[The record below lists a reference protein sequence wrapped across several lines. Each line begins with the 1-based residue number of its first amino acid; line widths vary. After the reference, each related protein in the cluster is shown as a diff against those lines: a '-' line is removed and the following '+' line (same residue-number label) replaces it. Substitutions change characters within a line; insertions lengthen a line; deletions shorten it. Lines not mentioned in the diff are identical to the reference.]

1 MKCEYFAMRRP
12 GRKRER
18 SQPSNSDSDRDR
30 VIRGVEPH
38 GNNRHPTA
46 LDLSRASHRLGSLS
60 GPEWTDSDNFSGLLT
75 PFDPNL
81 VSVFEGENDII
92 DNLFTSPIDLSELG
106 SNDFYNLEPDAI
118 PETSSLD
125 LPNTSKSS
133 SLSSNTQSLL
143 KSDSGVNGA
152 SDAASCCLI
161 QALDLMREL
170 SSTEP
175 IVCTSLNG
183 QNDVVTGST
192 VDKVANLSAQ
202 TVVAANQQTFESV
215 SNMLQC
221 SCAEDC
227 YLLTMLSMIVLKAL
241 ERYAAVARRQFWGA
255 GEKDEKPKA
264 STPMQEQVRPITS
277 DGDESTGRLGAQ
289 LILGKLHSVQR
300 LVKQLSPR
308 LQARATGAAS
318 HGGGNSEQDFSRG
331 DWQVASLPEDKM
343 TKVSLSPTI
352 FEQIDVDLRKALSAL
367 SSEIIEMLRQN

>member
-1 MKCEYFAMRRP
+1 MRRP

-18 SQPSNSDSDRDR
+18 SQPSNSDGDRDR
-30 VIRGVEPH
+30 VIGGVEPH
-38 GNNRHPTA
+38 GNNRHSA
-46 LDLSRASHRLGSLS
+46 VLDLSRASDKLPSLS
-60 GPEWTDSDNFSGLLT
+60 GPEWIDSDSFSGLLT
-75 PFDPNL
+75 PLDPNM
-81 VSVFEGENDII
+81 VSVFEGENDIF

-106 SNDFYNLEPDAI
+106 SNDFYNVEPGAI
-118 PETSSLD
+118 PETSTLD
-125 LPNTSKSS
+125 HPNTSKSS

-143 KSDSGVNGA
+143 KSDSGVSGA

-175 IVCTSLNG
+175 IACTSLNG
-183 QNDVVTGST
+183 QNDAVSGST

-221 SCAEDC
+221 SCAKDC

-241 ERYAAVARRQFWGA
+241 ERYAAVARRQFCGA
-255 GEKDEKPKA
+255 GEKHEKLNA
-264 STPMQEQVRPITS
+264 SPAMQEQLRPFSS

-289 LILGKLHSVQR
+289 LILGKLHSAQR

-308 LQARATGAAS
+308 LQAHVKGAAS
-318 HGGGNSEQDFSRG
+318 HGGGNSEQDSWRG
-331 DWQVASLPEDKM
+331 DWQVTSLPEDKM